1 MEEKTVAIRAFV
13 SDKLRNDF
21 KAACAK
27 AGITMSDVLAEFIQE
42 YVDKAESSSPTKD
55 KGAA

>member
-13 SDKLRNDF
+13 SETVRNDF

-27 AGITMSDVLAEFIQE
+27 AGVTMSDVLAEFIQG
-42 YVDKAESSSPTKD
+42 YVDKSESLSPKKS

>member
-13 SDKLRNDF
+13 SEALRNDF

-42 YVDKAESSSPTKD
+42 YVNKSESHSPKKD
-55 KGAA
+55 KGVA